1 VTDFLYYAVAFV
13 VALGILIVVH
23 EFGHFWVARRLGVK
37 VLRFSVGFGKPLW
50 SRRVGSDRMEL
61 VVSALPLGGYVK
73 MLDENEGEVTEA
85 ERPRAFNRQPLW
97 KRSAIV
103 LAGPMFNFLFA
114 ILAYWLVF
122 MAGTDGIRP
131 VIGQVVK
138 GSIAEQ
144 AGFRAGELIVTL
156 DGKDVQS
163 WNQRRLHLFERAL
176 EQRSVEVQVRD
187 PSGQLHVRTLDLRAF
202 PVAEVNATLVERGIG
217 LIGYLPEPL
226 PVIGALDP
234 NGPAGRA
241 GLRPGDR
248 VLEID
253 GLTITR
259 WPELAEAIRARPGK
273 TVTMAVERDGVR
285 RRIEITP
292 EAVEHEG
299 ARVGRIHIRPRL
311 ADLPPEMR
319 VQVRYGAIEA
329 LAEAADNTWS
339 MSWLTL
345 EMLWR
350 MLKLEVS
357 TRNISGPIT
366 IAQYAGESAKIG
378 LEPFVL
384 FLAVISISL
393 GVLNLLPIPVLDGG
407 HLLYYAAEGV
417 RGQPLPDRVL
427 AIGQQ
432 VGIALLIG
440 LMLLAFY
447 NDITR
452 LFN

>member
-1 VTDFLYYAVAFV
+1 
-13 VALGILIVVH
+13 
-23 EFGHFWVARRLGVK
+23 
-37 VLRFSVGFGKPLW
+37 
-50 SRRVGSDRMEL
+50 
-61 VVSALPLGGYVK
+61 
-73 MLDENEGEVTEA
+73 MLDENEGEVAAA
-85 ERPRAFNRQPLW
+85 ERPRAFNRQSVW

-103 LAGPMFNFLFA
+103 LAGPIFNFLFA

-122 MAGTDGIRP
+122 MAGTEGIRP
-131 VIGQVVK
+131 VIGQVVP
-138 GSIAEQ
+138 GSIAAQ
-144 AGFRAGELIVTL
+144 AGFRAGEEIVTL

-187 PSGQLHVRTLDLRAF
+187 TSGQLHRRTLDLTTF

-217 LIGYLPEPL
+217 LIGYMPAPL
-226 PVIGALDP
+226 PMVGALDP

-241 GLRPGDR
+241 GLKPGDR
-248 VLEID
+248 IHEID
-253 GLTITR
+253 GVTITS
-259 WPELAEAIRARPGK
+259 WTELADAIRDRPAR
-273 TVTMAVERDGVR
+273 TVTMVIERDGVR
-285 RRIEITP
+285 QRIEITP
-292 EAVEHEG
+292 DSVNHEG
-299 ARVGRIHIRPRL
+299 RNIGRIHIRPRL
-311 ADLPPEMR
+311 ADIPPEMR
-319 VQVRYGAIEA
+319 VQVRYGVLEA
-329 LAEAADNTWS
+329 LSEATDNTWT

-366 IAQYAGESAKIG
+366 IAEYAGQSAKIG

-407 HLLYYAAEGV
+407 HLLYFVAEGI

-427 AIGQQ
+427 AVGQQ
-432 VGIALLIG
+432 IGIALLIG
-440 LMLLAFY
+440 LMMLAFY
-447 NDITR
+447 NDLTR
-452 LFN
+452 LFQ